1 LAVAA
6 LQGIDK
12 VVLPLVADGNAAG
25 KYAAMSNLSAYSLGA
40 LLSIVSAAVFTP
52 ILRLWESGDQRS
64 AVRYLRSAT
73 TGALGIS
80 ALASSLVLLGGPDV
94 IVHLVEAE
102 YVDVSVL
109 AALMAGVGLM
119 VSGQFNAYLY
129 QFRLATTAL
138 QVRSWLAAVVAIVLL
153 LVGGRVAGE
162 HGAAAAMVAGFAVY
176 SLGLQIGSRSGW
188 VNLLA
193 TGCVATLG
201 VAAIA
206 GAHHVT
212 VGVAGLGLAA
222 VLLVPVVRSML
233 RAAASDARRGPVT
246 VETESGRVCP

>member
-1 LAVAA
+1 
-6 LQGIDK
+6 
-12 VVLPLVADGNAAG
+12 
-25 KYAAMSNLSAYSLGA
+25 MSNLSAYSLGA

-80 ALASSLVLLGGPDV
+80 ALASSLVLLGGPDLV
-94 IVHLVEAE
+94 VHLVEAE

-138 QVRSWLAAVVAIVLL
+138 QIRSWLAAVVAIVLL

-193 TGCVATLG
+193 TGFVATLG

-206 GAHHVT
+206 GAHHVA